1 MTFSPMRILPFYKD
15 LCKTRNQIICPKCLK
30 KDGLIK
36 NGTYPR
42 YHPDKK
48 QKVVVQKRLCKPC
61 DFSFSTPPFSLLRLF
76 QFCIEGLFC
85 ILILYGQVSV
95 ALLASLLDCSRSTIR
110 RRFSRLSKII
120 LDSIACQGISWPG
133 FIDCFSRTL
142 FPRFYPS

>member
-15 LCKTRNQIICPKCLK
+15 LCKTQNQISCLKCLK
-30 KDGLIK
+30 NDGLIK
-36 NGTYPR
+36 NGRYPR
-42 YHPDKK
+42 YHPDKEE
-48 QKVVVQKRLCKPC
+48 KVVVQKRFCKPC
-61 DFSFSTPPFSLLRLF
+61 NFSFSTPPFSLLRLF

-95 ALLASLLDCSRSTIR
+95 SLLASLLGCSRSTIR

-133 FIDCFSRTL
+133 FINCFSRTL
-142 FPRFYPS
+142 FPRFYPT